1 MSLSIQDRE
10 DKMNTQKATILGK
23 HGFAKEAIKKNSSF
37 PRGFFIA
44 LILFLLTP
52 FITQIS
58 TAQDSPPKMDRR
70 NLQRDNQKVC
80 SESLFPSLTEDQK
93 KELENLRRAYMAE
106 TGPIRTVL
114 FTLKVQ
120 LRHLMMDSG
129 VPPGILFDHQRK
141 ISALQVKLEELTLSY
156 QVKARS
162 VFRKEQLQQLP
173 KGWAFEIGLT
183 HEIPVR
189 EIDRKHKRRLP

>member
-1 MSLSIQDRE
+1 
-10 DKMNTQKATILGK
+10 
-23 HGFAKEAIKKNSSF
+23 
-37 PRGFFIA
+37 
-44 LILFLLTP
+44 
-52 FITQIS
+52 
-58 TAQDSPPKMDRR
+58 
-70 NLQRDNQKVC
+70 
-80 SESLFPSLTEDQK
+80 
-93 KELENLRRAYMAE
+93 MAE